1 MKYLKP
7 GIVCLMTFCICIV
20 TSAQQVITSHKESEI
35 KPRLFRNIPDRVTV
49 TATKLFP
56 LIALKAGQA
65 ANISFSDKFIFK
77 GTVASAVS
85 KYDGAIQSTVIR
97 SADYPGATFTISRI
111 KGQDGSITYKGR
123 IVSFQHGDCFEL
135 KTENGQFILVKRNFE
150 DMVND

>member
-7 GIVCLMTFCICIV
+7 GIICLITISICAV
-20 TSAQQVITSHKESEI
+20 ASAQKVPTPRLQSEI
-35 KPRLFRNIPDRVTV
+35 KPKLFKNIPDRVPI
-49 TATKLFP
+49 AAAKLFP
-56 LIALKAGQA
+56 LIALKTGQV

-85 KYDGAIQSTVIR
+85 KYDGAIQSTVIK
-97 SADYPGATFTISRI
+97 SDDYPGATFTISRV
-111 KGQDGSITYKGR
+111 KGTDGSITYRGR

-135 KTENGQFILVKRNFE
+135 KTENGQFILIKRNFE